1 MAGVLGK
8 FSLGSGHIITVA
20 ATALT
25 GLLLAG
31 CMVGPDFER
40 PEAPYLGSWSKGA
53 GLPVDSKTGFT
64 TRSQAVNNWWTLF
77 KDPALTSLI
86 DEAYKQ
92 NVLLEA
98 AGVRVYQARA
108 QLGIA
113 KGELF
118 PQQQQVGAGVESV
131 QLSENEPL
139 VRDIQQFIPLDPN
152 FTRYSTGFDA
162 GWEIDLWGK
171 IRRDVQSARANLLYQ
186 IASYD
191 DALVTLTGD
200 IAATYVTIRELQG
213 LIAITRRNLALQ
225 KESLDIAKVKLEGG
239 TTTRLDVDEAT
250 ASYNSTLATL
260 PGYEAELAQAMNAM
274 SVLLGETPGKVAP
287 RLKKYKRLPRVPA
300 TVAVGVPADMLRRR
314 PDIRAAEYM
323 AAAQSA
329 QIGVAKADLYPAF
342 TISGA
347 VGLKASDFSGLFNTR
362 SFEGFINPAFSW
374 NFLNYGRI
382 QNNVR
387 VQDAEFQETLLQ
399 YKNTVL
405 NAYSEVETALVAFVK
420 SKKQAVYL
428 SRSVAASKSA
438 EAEVLEQYRDGT
450 ASYDRVL
457 DAQRSLLNSEAR
469 LLAARANVLTNL
481 ISVYKGLAGGW
492 IPPNVK
498 GFISDKTRTQMED
511 RTNWGRLLEKPVE
524 PKATPTQ

>member
-1 MAGVLGK
+1 MSRLKSIPAVALAGLM
-8 FSLGSGHIITVA
+8 
-20 ATALT
+20 
-25 GLLLAG
+25 LAG

-53 GLPVDSKTGFT
+53 GLPIDGKTGFT

-77 KDPALTSLI
+77 KDPTLTALI
-86 DEAYKQ
+86 NEAYRQ
-92 NVLLEA
+92 NLLLEA

-113 KGELF
+113 TGELF
-118 PQQQQVGAGVESV
+118 PQQQQLKGGVESIR
-131 QLSENEPL
+131 LSDNEPL
-139 VRDIQQFIPLDPN
+139 LRDVQQVINIDPR

-171 IRRDVQSARANLLYQ
+171 IRRNIQSAEANLLYQ

-200 IAATYVTIRELQG
+200 IAVTYVTIRELQG
-213 LIAITRRNLALQ
+213 IIAITRQNLALQ
-225 KESLDIAKVKLEGG
+225 KKSLDIANVKLEGG
-239 TTTRLDVDEAT
+239 TTTKLDVDEAT
-250 ASYNSTLATL
+250 ASYNSTLATV
-260 PGYEAELAQAMNAM
+260 PGYEAQLAQAMNAL
-274 SVLLGETPGKVAP
+274 SLLLGETPGKVAP
-287 RLKKYKRLPRVPA
+287 RLKKHRRLPRVPA

-314 PDIRAAEYM
+314 PDVRAAEYQ
-323 AAAQSA
+323 AAAASG
-329 QIGVAKADLYPAF
+329 QIGVAEADLYPAF

-347 VGLKASDFSGLFNTR
+347 IGLKASDFSGLFNSN

-387 VQDAEFQETLLQ
+387 AQDAQFQEAALN

-405 NAYSEVETALVAFVK
+405 TAYSEVETALVSFVK
-420 SKKQAVYL
+420 SKQQTVYL
-428 SRSVAASKSA
+428 ARSVKSSKAA
-438 EAEVLEQYRDGT
+438 EGEVLVQYQDGT

-457 DAQRSLLNSEAR
+457 DAQRSLLDSQAR
-469 LLAARANVLTNL
+469 LLAARADVLTNL

-498 GFISDKTRTQMED
+498 GFINDQTRTEMED
-511 RTNWGRLLEKPVE
+511 RTNWGKLLEKPVTNK
-524 PKATPTQ
+524 PTPSQ

>member
-1 MAGVLGK
+1 M
-8 FSLGSGHIITVA
+8 S
-20 ATALT
+20 ALT
-25 GLLLAG
+25 RYAKRLTPLPVIVATGLVLTG

-53 GLPVDSKTGFT
+53 GLPVDAKTGFT
-64 TRSQAVNNWWTLF
+64 TRSAAVNNWWTLF
-77 KDPALTSLI
+77 KDPALTALI
-86 DEAYKQ
+86 DEAYRQ

-98 AGVRVYQARA
+98 AGARVYQARA
-108 QLGIA
+108 QLGVA
-113 KGELF
+113 EGELF
-118 PQQQQVGAGVESV
+118 PQQQQAKAGVEKV
-131 QLSENEPL
+131 QLSQNEPL
-139 VRDIQQFIPLDPN
+139 VRDVQQFIPLDPN

-225 KESLDIAKVKLEGG
+225 KKSLDIAKVKLEGG

-250 ASYNSTLATL
+250 AAYNSTLATL
-260 PGYEAELAQAMNAM
+260 PGYQADLAQAMNAM
-274 SVLLGETPGKVAP
+274 SVLLSEPPGDVAP
-287 RLKKYKRLPRVPA
+287 RLKKYARLPRVPA

-314 PDIRAAEYM
+314 PDIRAAEYL

-347 VGLKASDFSGLFNTR
+347 IGLKASDFKGLFNTR
-362 SFEGFINPAFSW
+362 SFEGFINPSFSW
-374 NFLNYGRI
+374 NVLNYGRI

-387 VQDAEFQETLLQ
+387 VQDAEFQETLEQ

-405 NAYSEVETALVAFVK
+405 NAYAEVETALVAFVR
-420 SKKQAVYL
+420 SKQQVVYL
-428 SRSVAASKSA
+428 SRAVAASKRA
-438 EAEVLEQYRDGT
+438 EGEVLTQYQDGT
-450 ASYDRVL
+450 ASYDRVI
-457 DAQRSLLNSEAR
+457 DAQRSLLDSEAR
-469 LLAARANVLTNL
+469 LLVARANVLTNL

-492 IPPNVK
+492 VPPNVK
-498 GFISDKTRTQMED
+498 GFVNARTREQMED
-511 RTNWGRLLEKPVE
+511 RTNWGQLLEKPIN
-524 PKATPTQ
+524 PKPIETQ